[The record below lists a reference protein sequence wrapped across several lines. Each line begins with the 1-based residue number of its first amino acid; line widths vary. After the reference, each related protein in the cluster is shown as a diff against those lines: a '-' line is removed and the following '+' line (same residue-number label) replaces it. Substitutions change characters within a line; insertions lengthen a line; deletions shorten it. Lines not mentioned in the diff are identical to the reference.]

1 MMPEGPSQDGREAEG
16 REPEKRDTEK
26 PARAPRAAERRAQVA
41 ETPVLTPAPAAPLSA
56 PSGLGASGLAAS
68 LPAMSLP
75 AATTTAAPALT
86 PAPLPEIAA
95 APTPIPDL
103 APTIAGAATAPPP
116 VAAAPVPA
124 HPSPAAAAPAPNG
137 RSGRRRLALVG
148 AVAAV
153 VIGGA
158 AAGALDPLL
167 AILMAALLVALWL
180 SLRPAPPAPVPVVT
194 PLPTAP
200 PPARDTQAC
209 AVVAALPEP
218 ALLLSAAGNIITANQ
233 RVALALGPTRVGD
246 PLSFVV
252 RVPEVLDA
260 VRAAAADGVPRRVE
274 FAERI
279 PLDRWLEAHV
289 VPLRL
294 HVSPERAPDAVL
306 LTFRDLTQ
314 QRRVE
319 QMRADFVANASH
331 ELRTPLASLS
341 GFIETL
347 QGPARNDTPARER
360 FLAIMAAQARRMS
373 RLIDDLLSLSRI
385 ELNAHVQPQTKVD
398 LGAIIAHVCDTLSPL
413 ARDRGV
419 ELEQVRETADLEIL
433 GDRDE
438 LIRLFENLVENAL
451 KYGAAGKKVEV
462 RLARE
467 NGTAVVSVR
476 DFGPGISPEHLPRLT
491 ERFYRVDVAAS
502 RDQGGTG
509 LGLAIVKHIVAR
521 HRGRLGVESELGN
534 GAIFSVRMDA
544 LPNPEKNL

>member
-1 MMPEGPSQDGREAEG
+1 MA
-16 REPEKRDTEK
+16 EPE
-26 PARAPRAAERRAQVA
+26 AVSGMERG
-41 ETPVLTPAPAAPLSA
+41 APLRQETEQ
-56 PSGLGASGLAAS
+56 SGGLAA
-68 LPAMSLP
+68 LPPGRRVPLLLGALAVAV
-75 AATTTAAPALT
+75 AAGAVSGAI
-86 PAPLPEIAA
+86 APLLAA
-95 APTPIPDL
+95 AMGVLLGAL
-103 APTIAGAATAPPP
+103 ALAWPRP
-116 VAAAPVPA
+116 APVPA
-124 HPSPAAAAPAPNG
+124 PPVEIFSPSAPRPRRDAQAA
-137 RSGRRRLALVG
+137 
-148 AVAAV
+148 
-153 VIGGA
+153 
-158 AAGALDPLL
+158 
-167 AILMAALLVALWL
+167 
-180 SLRPAPPAPVPVVT
+180 
-194 PLPTAP
+194 
-200 PPARDTQAC
+200 

-218 ALLLSAAGNIITANQ
+218 ALLLSPTGEIVTANA
-233 RVALALGPTRVGD
+233 RMALAVGPTRVGD

-260 VRAAAADGVPRRVE
+260 VRAAADDGLPRRVE

-294 HVSPERAPDAVL
+294 EAPATDGAPDAVL

-347 QGPARNDTPARER
+347 QGPARNDTAARER
-360 FLAIMAAQARRMS
+360 FLSIMAAQARRMS

-385 ELNAHVQPQTKVD
+385 ELNAHVRPQSTVD
-398 LGAIIAHVCDTLSPL
+398 LGGILAHVCDTLSPL
-413 ARDRGV
+413 AKDRGV
-419 ELEQVRETADLEIL
+419 AIEQVRPAGAVDVL

-451 KYGAAGKKVEV
+451 KYGASGKSVEV
-462 RLARE
+462 SLSRE
-467 NGTAVVSVR
+467 EESAVIRVR
-476 DFGPGISPEHLPRLT
+476 DFGPGIAPEHLPRLT

-521 HRGRLGVESELGN
+521 HRGRMSVDSVLGA
-534 GAIFSVRMDA
+534 GATFSVRLDA
-544 LPNPEKNL
+544 LPEREKNVIKAEA

>member
-1 MMPEGPSQDGREAEG
+1 MRM
-16 REPEKRDTEK
+16 
-26 PARAPRAAERRAQVA
+26 PRADDVVTHPVA
-41 ETPVLTPAPAAPLSA
+41 PQEPAP
-56 PSGLGASGLAAS
+56 
-68 LPAMSLP
+68 
-75 AATTTAAPALT
+75 
-86 PAPLPEIAA
+86 
-95 APTPIPDL
+95 
-103 APTIAGAATAPPP
+103 
-116 VAAAPVPA
+116 
-124 HPSPAAAAPAPNG
+124 PAAAAPAVVD
-137 RSGRRRLALVG
+137 RAAAMARRRLLAGTGAL
-148 AVAAV
+148 AAV
-153 VIGGA
+153 LATGLVLDA
-158 AAGALDPLL
+158 VHPVLAGILACILL
-167 AILMAALLVALWL
+167 ALFVSLPVPAAVPQAVPEAE
-180 SLRPAPPAPVPVVT
+180 PAPRPDRPDR
-194 PLPTAP
+194 
-200 PPARDTQAC
+200 RDLQAA

-218 ALLLSAAGNIITANQ
+218 ALLLTPQAEIMVANE
-233 RVALALGPTRVGD
+233 RVALAIGPTRVGD

-260 VRAAAADGVPRRVE
+260 VRAAAADGLPRRVE

-294 HVSPERAPDAVL
+294 ETPPRTGRGAGEAGPDAVL

-347 QGPARNDTPARER
+347 QGPARNDAPARER
-360 FLAIMAAQARRMS
+360 FLSIMAAQARRMS

-385 ELNAHVQPQTKVD
+385 ELHAHVRPQTKVD
-398 LGAIIAHVCDTLSPL
+398 LAAIIAHVCDSLAPL
-413 ARDRGV
+413 AQDRGV
-419 ELEQVRETADLEIL
+419 ALEQVRDVERLEVL

-451 KYGAAGKKVEV
+451 KYAPSGKKVEV
-462 RLARE
+462 RLGRDGSA
-467 NGTAVVSVR
+467 AQVSVR
-476 DFGPGISPEHLPRLT
+476 DFGPGIAPEHLPRLT

-521 HRGRLGVESELGN
+521 HRGRLGVDSVLGE
-534 GAIFSVRMDA
+534 GATFTVRMDA
-544 LPNPEKNL
+544 LPDCEKSVEKAGA

>member
-1 MMPEGPSQDGREAEG
+1 MAGPERNADIRLDARQGEEGGRIASLNAPGAAAAPAEV
-16 REPEKRDTEK
+16 EPPGA
-26 PARAPRAAERRAQVA
+26 PAGGVPVARNTRRRAIFLIGALGLAVVA
-41 ETPVLTPAPAAPLSA
+41 GVMLQALDPVLAIVLAALLVAMLFALPPAPAAWS
-56 PSGLGASGLAAS
+56 
-68 LPAMSLP
+68 
-75 AATTTAAPALT
+75 
-86 PAPLPEIAA
+86 LPEIAA
-95 APTPIPDL
+95 
-103 APTIAGAATAPPP
+103 PPP
-116 VAAAPVPA
+116 
-124 HPSPAAAAPAPNG
+124 
-137 RSGRRRLALVG
+137 
-148 AVAAV
+148 
-153 VIGGA
+153 
-158 AAGALDPLL
+158 
-167 AILMAALLVALWL
+167 
-180 SLRPAPPAPVPVVT
+180 
-194 PLPTAP
+194 PLP
-200 PPARDTQAC
+200 ARRDAQAA

-218 ALLLSAAGNIITANQ
+218 ALLLSAAGEIMTANE
-233 RVALALGPTRVGD
+233 RVALAIGPTRVGD

-260 VRAAAADGVPRRVE
+260 VRAAAEDGLPRRVE

-294 HVSPERAPDAVL
+294 EAQPGIRSGGRRAADAPDAVL

-347 QGPARNDTPARER
+347 QGPARNDAPARER

-385 ELNAHVQPQTKVD
+385 ELNAHVRPQTKVD
-398 LGAIIAHVCDTLSPL
+398 LAGILAHVCDTLSPL

-419 ELEQVRETADLEIL
+419 VLEQVKGAVPLEVL

-451 KYGAAGKKVEV
+451 KYGAHGKKVEV
-462 RLARE
+462 RLSRE
-467 NGTAVVSVR
+467 NGTAVVSIR

-521 HRGRLGVESELGN
+521 HRGRLGIDSVLGE
-534 GAIFSVRMDA
+534 GATFSVRLDA
-544 LPNPEKNL
+544 LPGPEKNSEQTAA

>member
-1 MMPEGPSQDGREAEG
+1 MSAGAPTAGSTESRGPR
-16 REPEKRDTEK
+16 
-26 PARAPRAAERRAQVA
+26 RRAI
-41 ETPVLTPAPAAPLSA
+41 VL
-56 PSGLGASGLAAS
+56 
-68 LPAMSLP
+68 
-75 AATTTAAPALT
+75 
-86 PAPLPEIAA
+86 IAA
-95 APTPIPDL
+95 L
-103 APTIAGAATAPPP
+103 AL
-116 VAAAPVPA
+116 
-124 HPSPAAAAPAPNG
+124 AAAAG
-137 RSGRRRLALVG
+137 
-148 AVAAV
+148 VAFE
-153 VIGGA
+153 
-158 AAGALDPLL
+158 ALDPVL
-167 AILMAALLVALWL
+167 AALMVALLVALL
-180 SLRPAPPAPVPVVT
+180 FSLPRAPASPSLPEVTAAPLPAPPLRGDA
-194 PLPTAP
+194 
-200 PPARDTQAC
+200 QAA

-218 ALLLSAAGNIITANQ
+218 ALLLSAAGEIITANE
-233 RVALALGPTRVGD
+233 RFALAIGPTRVGD

-260 VRAAAADGVPRRVE
+260 VRAAAEDGLPRRVE

-294 HVSPERAPDAVL
+294 EAQSGIRSGIRSGGRSSAADAPDAVL

-360 FLAIMAAQARRMS
+360 FLVIMAAQARRMS

-385 ELNAHVQPQTKVD
+385 ELNAHVRPQTKVD
-398 LGAIIAHVCDTLSPL
+398 LAGILAHVCDTLSPL

-419 ELEQVRETADLEIL
+419 TLEQVKDAAPLEVL

-451 KYGAAGKKVEV
+451 KYGAPGKRIEV
-462 RLARE
+462 RLFRE
-467 NGTAVVSVR
+467 NGTAVVSIR
-476 DFGPGISPEHLPRLT
+476 DFGPGIPPEHLPRLT

-521 HRGRLGVESELGN
+521 HRGRLGIDSVLGQ
-534 GAIFSVRMDA
+534 GATFSVRLDA
-544 LPNPEKNL
+544 LPGPEKKSDQTAA

>member
-1 MMPEGPSQDGREAEG
+1 MSAGPAGASTPGSTG
-16 REPEKRDTEK
+16 SGDTRH
-26 PARAPRAAERRAQVA
+26 RAIFLIAALALAAAVGVA
-41 ETPVLTPAPAAPLSA
+41 
-56 PSGLGASGLAAS
+56 LGALNPALAA
-68 LPAMSLP
+68 
-75 AATTTAAPALT
+75 
-86 PAPLPEIAA
+86 
-95 APTPIPDL
+95 
-103 APTIAGAATAPPP
+103 
-116 VAAAPVPA
+116 
-124 HPSPAAAAPAPNG
+124 
-137 RSGRRRLALVG
+137 
-148 AVAAV
+148 
-153 VIGGA
+153 
-158 AAGALDPLL
+158 
-167 AILMAALLVALWL
+167 LMVALLVALL
-180 SLRPAPPAPVPVVT
+180 FSLPKAPASRSLPEVTAVPMPALPVRGD
-194 PLPTAP
+194 A
-200 PPARDTQAC
+200 QAA

-218 ALLLSAAGNIITANQ
+218 ALLLSAAGEIITANE
-233 RVALALGPTRVGD
+233 RFALAIGPTRVGD

-260 VRAAAADGVPRRVE
+260 VRAAAEDGLPRRVE

-294 HVSPERAPDAVL
+294 EAQSGIHSGIRSGGRRAADAPDAVL

-360 FLAIMAAQARRMS
+360 FLVIMAAQARRMS

-385 ELNAHVQPQTKVD
+385 ELNAHVRPQTKVD
-398 LGAIIAHVCDTLSPL
+398 LAGILAHVCDTLSPL

-419 ELEQVRETADLEIL
+419 TLEQVKDAVPLEVL

-451 KYGAAGKKVEV
+451 KYGAPGKRIEV
-462 RLARE
+462 RLFRE
-467 NGTAVVSVR
+467 NGTAVVSIR
-476 DFGPGISPEHLPRLT
+476 DFGPGIPPEHLPRLT

-521 HRGRLGVESELGN
+521 HRGRLGIDSVLGQ
-534 GAIFSVRMDA
+534 GATFSVRLDA
-544 LPNPEKNL
+544 LPGPEKNNDQTIA